1 MTDIDLT
8 RDSDEEL
15 REALVFAISMKAQ
28 SELTDNHSGTEL
40 WREVEDCVKIEM
52 AKRVTHV

>member
-8 RDSDEEL
+8 QDSDGEL

-28 SELTDNHSGTEL
+28 NELTDNQSGTEL
-40 WREVEDCVKIEM
+40 WQEVEDRVKAEM
-52 AKRVTHV
+52 SKRVTHV